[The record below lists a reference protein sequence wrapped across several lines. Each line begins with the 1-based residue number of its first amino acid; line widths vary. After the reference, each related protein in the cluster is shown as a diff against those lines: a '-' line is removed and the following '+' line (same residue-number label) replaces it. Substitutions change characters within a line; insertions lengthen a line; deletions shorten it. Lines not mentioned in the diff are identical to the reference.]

1 MEYLLGKPVS
11 DQIREELKEKISHK
25 KRKPVLCILLNRDDE
40 SSLGYV
46 NNLVKT
52 GGKLNIEV
60 KVIIIN
66 SLQEYLY
73 NINYVNNAKD
83 VDACLITRP
92 LVKGVK
98 ENEVVPLLD
107 YKKDVDSIN
116 HQSLGLILTGN
127 EKFVP
132 NTALAII
139 KMLDYYHIDLESK
152 KVLVIGRSLSVGK
165 PVALLLINRHA
176 TVTIAHSKT
185 KDLDN
190 ELKDYDIVIAAIGKP
205 HYIDSNKMKPGS
217 VAIDAGIHYLETGIV
232 GDIIPSD
239 NVSYITKVPG
249 GIGPIT
255 VSCLLNNV
263 VTCYEENTNDF

>member
-92 LVKGVK
+92 LVKV
-98 ENEVVPLLD
+98 
-107 YKKDVDSIN
+107 
-116 HQSLGLILTGN
+116 ILH
-127 EKFVP
+127 F
-132 NTALAII
+132 L
-139 KMLDYYHIDLESK
+139 
-152 KVLVIGRSLSVGK
+152 
-165 PVALLLINRHA
+165 
-176 TVTIAHSKT
+176 
-185 KDLDN
+185 
-190 ELKDYDIVIAAIGKP
+190 
-205 HYIDSNKMKPGS
+205 
-217 VAIDAGIHYLETGIV
+217 
-232 GDIIPSD
+232 
-239 NVSYITKVPG
+239 
-249 GIGPIT
+249 
-255 VSCLLNNV
+255 
-263 VTCYEENTNDF
+263 

>member
-98 ENEVVPLLD
+98 ENEVLPLLD

-152 KVLVIGRSLSVGK
+152 KVLVIGRSLSVG
-165 PVALLLINRHA
+165 
-176 TVTIAHSKT
+176 
-185 KDLDN
+185 
-190 ELKDYDIVIAAIGKP
+190 
-205 HYIDSNKMKPGS
+205 
-217 VAIDAGIHYLETGIV
+217 
-232 GDIIPSD
+232 
-239 NVSYITKVPG
+239 
-249 GIGPIT
+249 
-255 VSCLLNNV
+255 
-263 VTCYEENTNDF
+263 